1 VARKSSR
8 SGTKPGRQEHSRRQA
23 STSAEAIVGVD
34 LGGTSVRAGKVED
47 GKVVGHAQRRISGNA
62 AEEVVLAEIFAAVD
76 EVIDDEVAGIGCGV
90 PSVVDVE
97 RGIVYTV
104 EHIPSWREVHLKD
117 AFEARYGIPTTIN
130 NDANAFA
137 LGELHFGAG
146 RGFRHL
152 VGITLGTGVGSGVIV
167 DGRLYSGANC
177 GAGEIGSIPYRD
189 ATIETYCAS
198 HFFNRRAGV
207 GGDVVFERARQGDAE
222 AVRLFHEFGRELGQA
237 VLTVL
242 YCFDPELIVF
252 GGSIARAFP
261 LFEPGLREA
270 LAGFAYRHA
279 LERLTIA
286 CSEIEDAA
294 ILGAAALHIDA
305 QARRL
310 QACDTTGAP
319 R

>member
-1 VARKSSR
+1 VRERAAAPA
-8 SGTKPGRQEHSRRQA
+8 G
-23 STSAEAIVGVD
+23 AIVGVD
-34 LGGTSVRAGKVED
+34 LGGTSVRAGKVQD
-47 GKVVGHAQRRISGNA
+47 GAVTRHARRPISGDA
-62 AEEVVLAEIFAAVD
+62 AEEIVLAEIFATID
-76 EVIDDEVAGIGCGV
+76 EVIDDDVAGIGCGV

-104 EHIPSWREVHLKD
+104 EHIPSWREVRLKD
-117 AFEARYGIPTTIN
+117 AFEARYRRPATIN

-137 LGELHFGAG
+137 LGELHFGKG

-198 HFFNRRAGV
+198 HFFHRRAEV
-207 GGDVVFERARQGDAE
+207 GGDVVFERACRGDAG
-222 AVRLFHEFGRELGQA
+222 ALSLFREYGRELGEA
-237 VLTVL
+237 VLIVL

-252 GGSIARAFP
+252 GGSIARAFQY
-261 LFEPGLREA
+261 FEPGLRER
-270 LAGFAYRHA
+270 LADFAYQHA
-279 LERLTIA
+279 LGRLTIA
-286 CSEIEDAA
+286 CSEIADAA

-305 QARRL
+305 RSRPAPSHE
-310 QACDTTGAP
+310 TTEVTQ
-319 R
+319 

>member
-1 VARKSSR
+1 MPAD
-8 SGTKPGRQEHSRRQA
+8 
-23 STSAEAIVGVD
+23 AIVGVD
-34 LGGTSVRAGKVED
+34 LGGTSVRAGKVQD
-47 GKVVGHAQRRISGNA
+47 GKVVRHAQRRISGD
-62 AEEVVLAEIFAAVD
+62 AEEGVVLGEIFAAVD

-104 EHIPSWREVHLKD
+104 EHIPSWREVRLKD
-117 AFEARYGIPTTIN
+117 AFEARYRRPATIN

-198 HFFNRRAGV
+198 HFFHRRAGV
-207 GGDVVFERARQGDAE
+207 GGDVVYERARQGDVE
-222 AVRLFHEFGRELGQA
+222 AIAWFREYGRELGHA
-237 VLTVL
+237 VMTVL

-252 GGSIARAFP
+252 GGSITKAFA

-270 LAGFAYRHA
+270 LAGFAYQHA
-279 LERLTIA
+279 LERLKIA
-286 CSEIEDAA
+286 CSEISDAA
-294 ILGAAALHIDA
+294 ILGAAALHIDDRE
-305 QARRL
+305 RRH
-310 QACDTTGAP
+310 DSRGG

>member
-1 VARKSSR
+1 VVAGKSS
-8 SGTKPGRQEHSRRQA
+8 PGERPTTPSD
-23 STSAEAIVGVD
+23 AIVGVD
-34 LGGTSVRAGKVED
+34 LGGTSVRAGKVQD
-47 GKVVGHAQRRISGNA
+47 GTVTRHAQRRISGDG
-62 AEEVVLAEIFAAVD
+62 AEEVVLAEIFATVD
-76 EVIDDEVAGIGCGV
+76 EVIDDEVTGIGCGV

-104 EHIPSWREVHLKD
+104 EHIPSWREVHLRE
-117 AFEARYGIPTTIN
+117 AFEARYRRPATIN

-137 LGELHFGAG
+137 LGELHFGKG

-152 VGITLGTGVGSGVIV
+152 VGITLGTGVGSGVVV

-198 HFFNRRAGV
+198 HFFHRRAGV
-207 GGDVVFERARQGDAE
+207 GGDVVYERACQGDVE
-222 AVRLFHEFGRELGQA
+222 AVRLFHDYGRELGEA
-237 VLTVL
+237 VLIVL

-252 GGSIARAFP
+252 GGSITRAFR
-261 LFEPGLREA
+261 LFEPGLRERLADFAYQHA
-270 LAGFAYRHA
+270 LA
-279 LERLTIA
+279 RLTIA
-286 CSEIEDAA
+286 CSEIADAA

-305 QARRL
+305 RSGPGATR
-310 QACDTTGAP
+310 APKTGT

>member
-1 VARKSSR
+1 VNKSSR
-8 SGTKPGRQEHSRRQA
+8 KSPASRRSPPRRKA
-23 STSAEAIVGVD
+23 SPPAGAIVGVD
-34 LGGTSVRAGKVED
+34 LGGTSVRAGKVLG
-47 GKVVGHAQRRISGNA
+47 GKVARHAQRRISGDA
-62 AEEVVLAEIFAAVD
+62 AEDVVLAEIFATVD
-76 EVIDDEVAGIGCGV
+76 GVIDDEVVGIGCGV

-104 EHIPSWREVHLKD
+104 EHIPSWREVRLKD
-117 AFEARYGIPTTIN
+117 AFEERYRRPTTIN

-137 LGELHFGAG
+137 LGELHFGKG

-152 VGITLGTGVGSGVIV
+152 VGITLGTGVGSGVVV

-198 HFFNRRAGV
+198 HFFRRRAGV
-207 GGDVVFERARQGDAE
+207 GGDVVYERARQGGAE
-222 AVRLFHEFGRELGQA
+222 AIALFHEYGRELGQA

-252 GGSIARAFP
+252 GGSITRAFP

-270 LAGFAYRHA
+270 LAGFAYQHA
-279 LERLTIA
+279 LERLTIT

-294 ILGAAALHIDA
+294 ILGAAALHIDDR
-305 QARRL
+305 ARRNV
-310 QACDTTGAP
+310 ARAARGKV

>member
-1 VARKSSR
+1 MVAGKSS
-8 SGTKPGRQEHSRRQA
+8 PGERPTTPSD
-23 STSAEAIVGVD
+23 AIVGVD
-34 LGGTSVRAGKVED
+34 LGGTSVRAGKVQ
-47 GKVVGHAQRRISGNA
+47 GGTVTRHAQRRISGDA
-62 AEEVVLAEIFAAVD
+62 AEEIVLAEIFATVD
-76 EVIDDEVAGIGCGV
+76 EVIDDGVTGIGCGV

-104 EHIPSWREVHLKD
+104 EHIPSWREVHLRE
-117 AFEARYGIPTTIN
+117 AFEARYRRPATIN

-137 LGELHFGAG
+137 LGELHFGKG

-152 VGITLGTGVGSGVIV
+152 VGITLGTGVGSGVVV

-198 HFFNRRAGV
+198 HFFHRRAGV
-207 GGDVVFERARQGDAE
+207 GGDVVYERACQGDVE
-222 AVRLFHEFGRELGQA
+222 AVRLFHDYGRELGEA
-237 VLTVL
+237 VLIVL

-252 GGSIARAFP
+252 GGSITRAFR
-261 LFEPGLREA
+261 LFEPGLRERLADFAYQHA
-270 LAGFAYRHA
+270 LA
-279 LERLTIA
+279 RLTIA
-286 CSEIEDAA
+286 CSEIADAA

-305 QARRL
+305 RSGPGATR
-310 QACDTTGAP
+310 APKTGT

>member
-1 VARKSSR
+1 MARKSSR
-8 SGTKPGRQEHSRRQA
+8 GERPPTPA
-23 STSAEAIVGVD
+23 DAIVGVD
-34 LGGTSVRAGKVED
+34 LGGTSVRAGKVQD
-47 GKVVGHAQRRISGNA
+47 GKVTRHARRRVSGDA
-62 AEEVVLAEIFAAVD
+62 AEDVVLAEIFATVD
-76 EVIDDEVAGIGCGV
+76 EVIDDDVAGIGCGV

-104 EHIPSWREVHLKD
+104 ENIPSWREVRLKD
-117 AFEARYGIPTTIN
+117 AFEARYRRPASIN

-189 ATIETYCAS
+189 ATIEAYCAS
-198 HFFNRRAGV
+198 HFFQRRAGV
-207 GGDVVFERARQGDAE
+207 GGNVVYERARQGDAD
-222 AVRLFHEFGRELGQA
+222 AIALFREYGRELGQA
-237 VLTVL
+237 VMTVL

-252 GGSIARAFP
+252 GGSITKAFS
-261 LFEPGLREA
+261 LFEPGLRET
-270 LAGFAYRHA
+270 LASFAYQHA

-286 CSEIEDAA
+286 CSEIADAA
-294 ILGAAALHIDA
+294 ILGAAALHIDD
-305 QARRL
+305 QARRRESRVP
-310 QACDTTGAP
+310 TGARP
-319 R
+319 

>member
-1 VARKSSR
+1 VAPSSAPR
-8 SGTKPGRQEHSRRQA
+8 RRAPQEAAKPA
-23 STSAEAIVGVD
+23 DAIVGVD
-34 LGGTSVRAGKVED
+34 LGGTSVRAGKVQG
-47 GKVVGHAQRRISGNA
+47 GKVVRHAQRRISGDA
-62 AEEVVLAEIFAAVD
+62 AEEVVLAEIFATVD
-76 EVIDDEVAGIGCGV
+76 EVIDDEAAGIGCGV

-104 EHIPSWREVHLKD
+104 EHIPSWREVRLKD
-117 AFEARYGIPTTIN
+117 AFETRYRRPATIN

-167 DGRLYSGANC
+167 NGRLYSGANC
-177 GAGEIGSIPYRD
+177 GAGEIGSIPYRG

-198 HFFNRRAGV
+198 HFFRRRAGV
-207 GGDVVFERARQGDAE
+207 GGDVVFERARAGDAE
-222 AVRLFHEFGRELGQA
+222 AIRLFQEYGRELGQA

-270 LAGFAYRHA
+270 LAGFAYQHA

-286 CSEIEDAA
+286 CSEVEDAA

-305 QARRL
+305 QAQR
-310 QACDTTGAP
+310 QAARAAAGVK

>member
-1 VARKSSR
+1 VAKRSS
-8 SGTKPGRQEHSRRQA
+8 A
-23 STSAEAIVGVD
+23 SERPAASADAIVGVD
-34 LGGTSVRAGKVED
+34 LGGTSVRAGKVQG
-47 GKVVGHAQRRISGNA
+47 GKVTRHARRRISGDA
-62 AEEVVLAEIFAAVD
+62 AEEVVLAEIFATVD

-97 RGIVYTV
+97 RGIVYSV
-104 EHIPSWREVHLKD
+104 EHIPSWREVRLKD
-117 AFEARYGIPTTIN
+117 AFEARYGRPATIN

-152 VGITLGTGVGSGVIV
+152 VAITLGTGVGSGVIV

-198 HFFNRRAGV
+198 HFFHRRAGV
-207 GGDVVFERARQGDAE
+207 GGDVVFERARQGDA
-222 AVRLFHEFGRELGQA
+222 AAISLFHEYGRELGVA
-237 VLTVL
+237 VTTVL

-252 GGSIARAFP
+252 GGSIAKAFP

-270 LAGFAYRHA
+270 LAGFAYQHA
-279 LERLTIA
+279 LGRLKIA
-286 CSEIEDAA
+286 CSEISDSA
-294 ILGAAALHIDA
+294 ILGAAALHIDD
-305 QARRL
+305 QARRRD
-310 QACDTTGAP
+310 ARRG